1 MKRIDICTI
10 LLNDSKTERQTISYD
25 PNDKMLHTTAE
36 EDVVDETEYETI
48 EEAEE
53 ACYQMWGRSY
63 AWELEW
69 IERDDEE
76 DETTKMTREE
86 IAQTIENANRTAYTP
101 TQFAALP
108 YELMDGVERFWEPGY
123 DYTDPDFWASY
134 EDNTPEFIEAVIR
147 YDLMQ
152 SEQEEA

>member
-1 MKRIDICTI
+1 M
-10 LLNDSKTERQTISYD
+10 
-25 PNDKMLHTTAE
+25 
-36 EDVVDETEYETI
+36 
-48 EEAEE
+48 
-53 ACYQMWGRSY
+53 
-63 AWELEW
+63 
-69 IERDDEE
+69 
-76 DETTKMTREE
+76 KMTREE
-86 IAQTIENANRTAYTP
+86 IAQTIENANRTAYAP

-152 SEQEEA
+152 SEQKEA